1 MKTKT
6 INDLCLSDHLRQERA
21 DRMVE
26 ILSTVGIGTVKWIVP
41 STKNPDVVYRFST
54 TGIIF
59 VCSKSNDMVMTAY
72 LVNKSKAYAVFNGKP
87 PKELWKKILE
97 NEKKG
102 LTHDQGYVIIAL
114 ERNKRKELIIMIA
127 VLDWCD
133 GFGNDT
139 CMLGIYESVEI
150 ARDKVAPYGE
160 NDKFHERR
168 YQEFNLNEEVCF
180 DYYEAEPL
188 HKKKKKK
195 RG

>member
-41 STKNPDVVYRFST
+41 STKNPDVIYRFST

-87 PKELWKKILE
+87 PKEHWKKILE

-114 ERNKRKELIIMIA
+114 ERNKRKEMIIMT
-127 VLDWCD
+127 
-133 GFGNDT
+133 NKK
-139 CMLGIYESVEI
+139 MLVKLSW
-150 ARDKVAPYGE
+150 R
-160 NDKFHERR
+160 KFHLENKS
-168 YQEFNLNEEVCF
+168 EWSSK
-180 DYYEAEPL
+180 DYKDYKEIEKIIIEL
-188 HKKKKKK
+188 KKKIEEE
-195 RG
+195 

>member
-6 INDLCLSDHLRQERA
+6 INDLCLSDHLRQKRA

-102 LTHDQGYVIIAL
+102 LTHD
-114 ERNKRKELIIMIA
+114 
-127 VLDWCD
+127 
-133 GFGNDT
+133 
-139 CMLGIYESVEI
+139 
-150 ARDKVAPYGE
+150 
-160 NDKFHERR
+160 
-168 YQEFNLNEEVCF
+168 
-180 DYYEAEPL
+180 
-188 HKKKKKK
+188 
-195 RG
+195 

>member
-114 ERNKRKELIIMIA
+114 ERN
-127 VLDWCD
+127 
-133 GFGNDT
+133 
-139 CMLGIYESVEI
+139 
-150 ARDKVAPYGE
+150 
-160 NDKFHERR
+160 ERR
-168 YQEFNLNEEVCF
+168 IKMFVKVWYTVKWTYKDEDGNYRTPRHNFNREEDANNKIFELSHTKGVKDIWKTTCEHWKF
-180 DYYEAEPL
+180 M
-188 HKKKKKK
+188 
-195 RG
+195 G

>member
-6 INDLCLSDHLRQERA
+6 INDLCLSDHLRQKRA

-114 ERNKRKELIIMIA
+114 ERNERKEMI
-127 VLDWCD
+127 LC
-133 GFGNDT
+133 
-139 CMLGIYESVEI
+139 
-150 ARDKVAPYGE
+150 
-160 NDKFHERR
+160 
-168 YQEFNLNEEVCF
+168 
-180 DYYEAEPL
+180 
-188 HKKKKKK
+188 
-195 RG
+195 